1 MNDPVLLSYSLD
13 GAGGGVALRDGAVS
27 RLLKD
32 DQLAWAHLNADHPDT
47 TDWLRREVGYLNEF
61 VVNALLAD
69 ETRPRI
75 LPVGDGVL
83 LILRGVNLNENASPE
98 DMVSIRLWVDPHRVI
113 SLQRRKLRAVADL
126 VNHIET
132 EQGPV
137 DSAGFITMLIG
148 LLFARMAPAVT
159 SLGEEMDDIEED
171 VLDGSGTALREQIV
185 SIRKRAIIFKRYMAP
200 QRDLITNLL
209 EAKVEWFDD
218 RNNHHC
224 LIEAHD
230 NITRF
235 VEELDSV
242 RERSQVISDEVTNI
256 LTERLN
262 KNMYALSVV
271 AAIFLPLGFLTGLLG
286 INIGGI
292 PGAENPQAFVVFCG
306 LLGLVVGLQV
316 LIFRRMRWF

>member
-1 MNDPVLLSYSLD
+1 MSDPVLLSYSLD
-13 GAGGGVALRDGAVS
+13 GLGGGVALHDGAIS

-32 DQLAWAHLNADHPDT
+32 DQLAWAHLNAEHPDT
-47 TDWLRREVGYLNEF
+47 AAWLRREVGYLNDF

-75 LPVGDGVL
+75 FPIGEGVL

-98 DMVSIRLWVDPHRVI
+98 DMVSIRLWIDPHRII
-113 SLQRRKLRAVADL
+113 SLQRRKLKAVGDL
-126 VNHIET
+126 AANIEAG
-132 EQGPV
+132 QGPV
-137 DSAGFITMLIG
+137 DCAGFITMLIG

-171 VLDGSGTALREQIV
+171 VLDGSANALREQIV
-185 SIRKRAIIFKRYMAP
+185 SIRKKAIIFKRYMAP

-209 EAKVEWFDD
+209 ETKIDWFAD
-218 RNNHHC
+218 RNHHHM
-224 LIEAHD
+224 IEAHD

-242 RERSQVISDEVTNI
+242 RERSQVISDEVANM

-306 LLGLVVGLQV
+306 MLALVVGLQIV
-316 LIFRRMRWF
+316 IFRKMRWF

>member
-1 MNDPVLLSYSLD
+1 MSDPVLLSYSLD
-13 GAGGGVALRDGAVS
+13 GLGGGVALHDGAIS

-32 DQLAWAHLNADHPDT
+32 DQLAWAHLNAEHPDT
-47 TDWLRREVGYLNEF
+47 AAWLRREVGYLNDF

-75 LPVGDGVL
+75 LPIGEGVL
-83 LILRGVNLNENASPE
+83 LILRGVNLNEDASPE
-98 DMVSIRLWVDPHRVI
+98 DMVSIRLWIDPHRII
-113 SLQRRKLRAVADL
+113 SLQRRKLKAVGDL
-126 VNHIET
+126 AANIEAG
-132 EQGPV
+132 QGPV
-137 DSAGFITMLIG
+137 DSAGFITTLIG

-171 VLDGSGTALREQIV
+171 VLDGSANALREQIV
-185 SIRKRAIIFKRYMAP
+185 SIRKKAIIFKRYMAP
-200 QRDLITNLL
+200 QRDLITHLL
-209 EAKVEWFDD
+209 EAKIDWFAEH
-218 RNNHHC
+218 NHHHM
-224 LIEAHD
+224 IEAHD

-292 PGAENPQAFVVFCG
+292 PGAENPQAFLVFCG
-306 LLGLVVGLQV
+306 MLALVVGLQIV
-316 LIFRRMRWF
+316 IFRKMRWF

>member
-1 MNDPVLLSYSLD
+1 VSDPVLLSYSLD
-13 GAGGGVALRDGAVS
+13 RSGGGVALHDGAIS

-32 DQLAWAHLNADHPDT
+32 DQLAWAHLNAEHPDT
-47 TDWLRREVGYLNEF
+47 AAWLRREVGYLNDF

-75 LPVGDGVL
+75 LPIGEGVL

-98 DMVSIRLWVDPHRVI
+98 DMVSIRLWIDPHRII
-113 SLQRRKLRAVADL
+113 SLQRRKLKAVSDL
-126 VNHIET
+126 AANIEAG
-132 EQGPV
+132 QGPV
-137 DSAGFITMLIG
+137 DCAGFITMLIG

-171 VLDGSGTALREQIV
+171 VLDGSANALREQIV
-185 SIRKRAIIFKRYMAP
+185 SIRKKAIIFKRYMAP
-200 QRDLITNLL
+200 QRDLITHLL
-209 EAKVEWFDD
+209 EAKIDWFAEH
-218 RNNHHC
+218 NHHHM
-224 LIEAHD
+224 IEAHD

-292 PGAENPQAFVVFCG
+292 PGAENPQAFLVFCSM
-306 LLGLVVGLQV
+306 LALVVGLQIV
-316 LIFRRMRWF
+316 IFRKMRWF

>member
-1 MNDPVLLSYSLD
+1 MSDPVLLSYSLD
-13 GAGGGVALRDGAVS
+13 GLGGGVALHDGAIS

-32 DQLAWAHLNADHPDT
+32 DQLAWAHLNAEHPDT
-47 TDWLRREVGYLNEF
+47 AAWLRREVGYLNDF

-75 LPVGDGVL
+75 FPIGEGVL

-98 DMVSIRLWVDPHRVI
+98 DMVSIRLWIDPHRII
-113 SLQRRKLRAVADL
+113 SLQRRKLKAVGDL
-126 VNHIET
+126 AANIEVG
-132 EQGPV
+132 QGPV
-137 DSAGFITMLIG
+137 DSAGFITTLIG

-171 VLDGSGTALREQIV
+171 VLDGSANALREQIV
-185 SIRKRAIIFKRYMAP
+185 SIRKKAIIFKRYMAP
-200 QRDLITNLL
+200 QRDLITHLL
-209 EAKVEWFDD
+209 EAKIDWFAEH
-218 RNNHHC
+218 NHHHM
-224 LIEAHD
+224 IEAHD

-292 PGAENPQAFVVFCG
+292 PGAENPQAFLVFCG
-306 LLGLVVGLQV
+306 MLALVVGLQIV
-316 LIFRRMRWF
+316 IFRKMRWF

>member
-1 MNDPVLLSYSLD
+1 MPPPRL
-13 GAGGGVALRDGAVS
+13 GVISCHV
-27 RLLKD
+27 
-32 DQLAWAHLNADHPDT
+32 PDT
-47 TDWLRREVGYLNEF
+47 AAWLRREVGYLDDF

-75 LPVGDGVL
+75 LPVGEGIL

-98 DMVSIRLWVDPHRVI
+98 DMVSIRLWIDPHRII
-113 SLQRRKLRAVADL
+113 SLQRRKLKAVGDL
-126 VNHIET
+126 AANIEAG
-132 EQGPV
+132 QGPV
-137 DSAGFITMLIG
+137 DSAGFITTLIG

-171 VLDGSGTALREQIV
+171 VLDGSANALREQIV
-185 SIRKRAIIFKRYMAP
+185 SIRKKAIIFKRYMAP
-200 QRDLITNLL
+200 QRDLITHLL
-209 EAKVEWFDD
+209 EAKIDWFAEH
-218 RNNHHC
+218 NHHHM
-224 LIEAHD
+224 IEAHD

-271 AAIFLPLGFLTGLLG
+271 AAIFLPLGF
-286 INIGGI
+286 
-292 PGAENPQAFVVFCG
+292 
-306 LLGLVVGLQV
+306 
-316 LIFRRMRWF
+316 

>member
-1 MNDPVLLSYSLD
+1 MSDPVLLSYSLD
-13 GAGGGVALRDGAVS
+13 GLGGGVALHDGAIS

-32 DQLAWAHLNADHPDT
+32 DQLAWAHLNAEHPDT
-47 TDWLRREVGYLNEF
+47 AAWLRREVGYLNDF

-75 LPVGDGVL
+75 LPIGEGVL

-98 DMVSIRLWVDPHRVI
+98 DMVSIRLWIDPHRII
-113 SLQRRKLRAVADL
+113 SLQRRKLKAVSDL
-126 VNHIET
+126 AANIEAG
-132 EQGPV
+132 QGPV
-137 DSAGFITMLIG
+137 DCAGFITMLIG

-171 VLDGSGTALREQIV
+171 VLDGSANALREQIV
-185 SIRKRAIIFKRYMAP
+185 SIRKKAIIFKRYMAP
-200 QRDLITNLL
+200 QRDLIINLL
-209 EAKVEWFDD
+209 KTKIDWFAD
-218 RNNHHC
+218 RNHHHM
-224 LIEAHD
+224 IEAHD

-292 PGAENPQAFVVFCG
+292 PGAENPQAFVVFCCM
-306 LLGLVVGLQV
+306 LALVVGLQIV
-316 LIFRRMRWF
+316 IFRKMRWF

>member
-1 MNDPVLLSYSLD
+1 MSGPVLLSYSLD
-13 GAGGGVALRDGAVS
+13 GSGGGTALHGGAVS
-27 RLLKD
+27 HLLKD
-32 DQLAWAHLNADHPDT
+32 DQLTWAHLSADHPDT
-47 TDWLRREVGYLNEF
+47 PVWLRREVGYLDDF

-75 LPVGDGVL
+75 LPVGEGVL

-98 DMVSIRLWVDPHRVI
+98 DMVSIRLWIDPHRII
-113 SLQRRKLRAVADL
+113 SLQRRKLKAVSDL
-126 VNHIET
+126 AANIEAG
-132 EQGPV
+132 QGPV
-137 DSAGFITMLIG
+137 DCAGFITMLIG

-171 VLDGSGTALREQIV
+171 VLDGSANALREQIV
-185 SIRKRAIIFKRYMAP
+185 SIRKKAIIFKRYMAP

-209 EAKVEWFDD
+209 EVKIDWFA
-218 RNNHHC
+218 NHNHHQM
-224 LIEAHD
+224 IEAHD

-306 LLGLVVGLQV
+306 MLALVVGLQIV
-316 LIFRRMRWF
+316 IFRKMRWF